1 MQGVRQSEAPRK
13 KRTKL
18 CFQTDVQIRAENVI
32 ARMRQFSRVLAG
44 EPLAILSRVAVELL
58 VGRVLAIM
66 RHPLLAWPRLPPSGR
81 VVLAAGYAGVSY
93 LTVIALLLTVQR

>member
-1 MQGVRQSEAPRK
+1 MGGGGQ

-18 CFQTDVQIRAENVI
+18 CLEPELRGAAENVTAKSGLI
-32 ARMRQFSRVLAG
+32 CVFSAG
-44 EPLAILSRVAVELL
+44 EALAILSPVAVELL
-58 VGRVLAIM
+58 VGRLLAIM

-93 LTVIALLLTVQR
+93 LTVIIVLLAFQS